1 MFNRVG
7 FFLFSEGPQPRRPV
21 ADSMHVNGIE
31 RKVPMRLAIKIKQQS
46 NGTYWACCP
55 SLPGCYVY
63 GQTKEDTRSRIDL
76 AVQGYL
82 ASLDVCLPREL
93 NKALAM
99 EVA

>member
-1 MFNRVG
+1 
-7 FFLFSEGPQPRRPV
+7 
-21 ADSMHVNGIE
+21 
-31 RKVPMRLAIKIKQQS
+31 MRLVIKIKQRP

-55 SLPGCYVY
+55 SLPGCSVC
-63 GQTKEDTRSRIDL
+63 GQTKEDARSRIDL